1 MKRGFSSNIPDAL
14 LSGKSILIII
24 VIMISAFSFSLGY
37 LVGKKSDNFSE
48 KTLIEAK
55 KRPIESPPPVS
66 ADEFDR
72 TVDKIIKQDLNVSR
86 DTKHVSVKTETKRPE
101 ISKEKAADDII
112 DGKVY
117 TIQVG
122 AFKKIRDAE
131 RLKKRLDKKGY
142 NSYIVTVKLKTGKL
156 YKVRADRYDTKSEAE
171 ANAAEI
177 KKLKGLDAFVLVK
190 K

>member
-14 LSGKSILIII
+14 LSGKSILILI

-55 KRPIESPPPVS
+55 KRPVESSPPVS

-72 TVDKIIKQDLNVSR
+72 TIDKIIKQDLGVSR
-86 DTKHVSVKTETKRPE
+86 DTKHVAVKAETKSAGK
-101 ISKEKAADDII
+101 SKEMAAGDIV

-122 AFKKIRDAE
+122 AFKKMKDAE

-142 NSYIVTVKLKTGKL
+142 DSYIVTVNFKKGNL
-156 YKVRADRYDTKSEAE
+156 YKVRAERYDTKSEAE

-177 KKLKGLDAFVLVK
+177 KKLKGLDAFVLVEK
-190 K
+190 

>member
-14 LSGKSILIII
+14 LSGKSILILI

-72 TVDKIIKQDLNVSR
+72 TVDKIIKQDMDVSR
-86 DTKHVSVKTETKRPE
+86 DTKHVAVKAETKSSER
-101 ISKEKAADDII
+101 SKEMATKDIDD
-112 DGKVY
+112 GRVY

-122 AFKKIRDAE
+122 AFKKIKDAE

-142 NSYIVTVKLKTGKL
+142 ESYIVTVKFKKGNL
-156 YKVRADRYDTKSEAE
+156 YKVRAERYDTKSEAE
-171 ANAAEI
+171 AHATEI
-177 KKLKGLDAFVLVK
+177 KKLKGLDAFVLVEK
-190 K
+190 